1 MGLVR
6 GVAWSVHLEVMTP
19 GQNTIAHD
27 RRGALHE
34 QVWDDGFAY
43 DTLRVGPL
51 LVHLPGGELVLAER
65 SLLWW
70 LVLCILLIFLVSLLL
85 PLQVA
90 KCIEVGLPALVLLR
104 GNVSNSRATKN
115 NQALFLYEH

>member
-1 MGLVR
+1 
-6 GVAWSVHLEVMTP
+6 MTDVVP
-19 GQNTIAHD
+19 CMSKSGTM
-27 RRGALHE
+27 
-34 QVWDDGFAY
+34 AY
-43 DTLRVGPL
+43 TLRVGPL

-90 KCIEVGLPALVLLR
+90 KCIEVGLPALVLFTE
-104 GNVSNSRATKN
+104 VM
-115 NQALFLYEH
+115 

>member
-1 MGLVR
+1 MPDLVPCMSR
-6 GVAWSVHLEVMTP
+6 SGT
-19 GQNTIAHD
+19 TD
-27 RRGALHE
+27 
-34 QVWDDGFAY
+34 FAY

-51 LVHLPGGELVLAER
+51 LVHLPRGELVLAER

-70 LVLCILLIFLVSLLL
+70 LALCILLIFLVSLLL